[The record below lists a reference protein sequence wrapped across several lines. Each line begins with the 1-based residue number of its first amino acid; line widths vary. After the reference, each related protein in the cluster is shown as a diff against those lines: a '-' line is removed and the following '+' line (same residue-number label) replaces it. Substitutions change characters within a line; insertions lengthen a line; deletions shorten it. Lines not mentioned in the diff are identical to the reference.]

1 MTVPTFLTPDWPAP
15 PGVNAA
21 VTTRI
26 GGLGK
31 GAFASLNLAF
41 HVGDDERT
49 VESNRV
55 IVQQQLG
62 LPAQPNW
69 LTQVHGTDCVEIE
82 DNKAVARQGDA
93 AWTRENDTVLAV
105 MVADCLPMLLASRDG
120 AEIAVVHAG
129 WKGLAAGVIQVAC
142 RRFHHRDVIAWMGP
156 AIGPCHYEVDTRVKD
171 AFGDTAG
178 FAPGKDKAHWML
190 DLYAAARKC
199 LTEEGITG
207 IYGGGFCTYCDPE
220 QFFSYRR
227 DGETGRMAALIW
239 KSNAY

>member
-1 MTVPTFLTPDWPAP
+1 MTVPTFLTPGWPAP

-26 GGLGK
+26 GGLGR
-31 GAFASLNLAF
+31 GAFATLNLAL
-41 HVGDDERT
+41 HVGDDKWT
-49 VESNRV
+49 VESNRAV
-55 IVQQQLG
+55 VQQQLG

-69 LTQVHGTDCVEIE
+69 LTQVHGIDCVEIAG
-82 DNKAVARQGDA
+82 NSAGSRQGDA
-93 AWTRENDTVLAV
+93 AWTNRSDTVLAV
-105 MVADCLPMLLASRDG
+105 MVADCLPILLASRDG

-129 WKGLAAGVIQVAC
+129 WKGLATGVIRAAC
-142 RRFHHRDVIAWMGP
+142 RRFYNRDLIAWMGP
-156 AIGPCHYEVDTRVKD
+156 AIGPCHYEVDSRVKD
-171 AFGDTAG
+171 AFGDTTG
-178 FAPGKDKAHWML
+178 FAPGEDKSHWML
-190 DLYAAARKC
+190 DLYAAARQH

-239 KSNAY
+239 KSNTC